1 MTKVKE
7 KLKEL
12 KITYVPDFSG
22 KLDNALEKVAKE
34 FGYKFDSSGY
44 DFETMERDLL
54 FTKE

>member
-1 MTKVKE
+1 MSKVK
-7 KLKEL
+7 KEL
-12 KITYVPDFSG
+12 KEVKVVYDGSNR
-22 KLDNALEKVAKE
+22 KLDDALEKVAKE